1 MVGLGRW
8 KNEVGRRTGGDGRG
22 QGKRQVRIMGGG
34 NGNNLEFWIRVSCLG
49 LDEKRRNE
57 LINYKTMKGGI
68 EEWME

>member
-1 MVGLGRW
+1 MRWEDGPVGMEG
-8 KNEVGRRTGGDGRG
+8 G

-34 NGNNLEFWIRVSCLG
+34 NGNNLEFWIRVCRLG

-68 EEWME
+68 DEWME